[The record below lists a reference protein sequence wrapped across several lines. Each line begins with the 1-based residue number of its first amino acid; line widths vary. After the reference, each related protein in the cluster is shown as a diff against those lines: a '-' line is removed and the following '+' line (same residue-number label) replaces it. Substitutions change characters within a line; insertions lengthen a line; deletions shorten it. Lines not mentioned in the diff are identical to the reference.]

1 MCLWRG
7 TIKTTTLSYEDDLM
21 DGVIDGYFESEIFRD
36 KPLHCVCHYDYLNE
50 NKKIFS
56 HWHEAIEILY
66 FKEGTTRAICNQE
79 KLVCNPGDIL
89 FINSYCFHSLE
100 NISSDCEYYCF
111 SAALDLFQT
120 DVNKTVTLPSYLLT
134 SDKRVGYNL
143 DSVAEEFKIK
153 HFGYEILIS
162 SLMTAVL
169 VYINRLSDGKDKPAL
184 NHSGQNNDKIRS
196 AIIYINEHLTESFS
210 LDDFCKLT
218 SLSRTHFSRIFKS
231 FTGESLF
238 EYINHMRCQYAR
250 NLFSTGKY
258 TVAECAEKAGYN
270 NLSYFSRK
278 YREIYGKTLLHD
290 ISAYKQS
297 NK

>member
-7 TIKTTTLSYEDDLM
+7 TIKITTLSYEDDLM

-66 FKEGTTRAICNQE
+66 FKEGTTRAICNQG

-89 FINSYCFHSLE
+89 FMNSYCFHSLE

-153 HFGYEILIS
+153 
-162 SLMTAVL
+162 
-169 VYINRLSDGKDKPAL
+169 
-184 NHSGQNNDKIRS
+184 
-196 AIIYINEHLTESFS
+196 
-210 LDDFCKLT
+210 
-218 SLSRTHFSRIFKS
+218 
-231 FTGESLF
+231 
-238 EYINHMRCQYAR
+238 
-250 NLFSTGKY
+250 
-258 TVAECAEKAGYN
+258 
-270 NLSYFSRK
+270 
-278 YREIYGKTLLHD
+278 
-290 ISAYKQS
+290 
-297 NK
+297 